1 MQDIWLSIFS
11 SSNDISLSLIWCFKQ
26 PQLDTSL
33 GLKRWRESLSPSV
46 FDLLSWS
53 RYGSLFWI
61 NPSDDSCCEPNKVL
75 GMVHHWIH
83 VLVFICK
90 EDHLKTHMNGGC
102 SFRIVTGN
110 HTVSI
115 CCSWL
120 SDSKKST
127 AGNVPAVCLL
137 IPGAQSMM
145 PLGKRSRG
153 GCLVEVW
160 PAWPSQRILMWF
172 PIESSWTQ
180 GVIELVQQPHICSSE
195 SSWRSMCF
203 QECWPIEWC
212 LLSFP

>member
-1 MQDIWLSIFS
+1 MEFW
-11 SSNDISLSLIWCFKQ
+11 WC
-26 PQLDTSL
+26 L
-33 GLKRWRESLSPSV
+33 

-127 AGNVPAVCLL
+127 AGNVPAVFLL

-153 GCLVEVW
+153 ECLVEVW

-172 PIESSWTQ
+172 PIEST
-180 GVIELVQQPHICSSE
+180 GPRE
-195 SSWRSMCF
+195 SSNWFNSLIYVPLNHLEGVRVF
-203 QECWPIEWC
+203 KNVD
-212 LLSFP
+212 LLSDVCCHFRSLSSPGWL